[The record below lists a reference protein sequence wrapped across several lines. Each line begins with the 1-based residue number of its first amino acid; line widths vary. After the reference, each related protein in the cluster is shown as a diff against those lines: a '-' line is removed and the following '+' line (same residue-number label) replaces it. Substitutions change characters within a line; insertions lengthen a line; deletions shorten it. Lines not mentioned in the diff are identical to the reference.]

1 MLKPTRCW
9 LQSPIL
15 SARAGVNHIFIWIIT
30 HPSYSTKH
38 WFLRW
43 WFQLEQWSHLSS
55 WNVPNHWIWFSPWIQ
70 TKLIWI
76 WYWIDTFNIFIHPQW
91 CYVQGCGAVCLPG
104 ASCSVTKNNGMK
116 RRVWPLLLSIL
127 VRGHWSS
134 PRHGAELHW
143 GLFEKVVKLLTKEL
157 SRTLTCSILMQ
168 SFVGA
173 SRTSFSIF
181 WCYCMLLFVFSV
193 LIHIV

>member
-1 MLKPTRCW
+1 VLKPTRCW

-30 HPSYSTKH
+30 HPSHSTKH

-91 CYVQGCGAVCLPG
+91 CYVQGKGVVLYVFPVLHVPLRRITG
-104 ASCSVTKNNGMK
+104 WRDESDHCSS
-116 RRVWPLLLSIL
+116 LY
-127 VRGHWSS
+127 WSEAIG
-134 PRHGAELHW
+134 RLQD
-143 GLFEKVVKLLTKEL
+143 TEL
-157 SRTLTCSILMQ
+157 SWAALRSLWKGC
-168 SFVGA
+168 
-173 SRTSFSIF
+173 
-181 WCYCMLLFVFSV
+181 
-193 LIHIV
+193 